1 MQRAIDETPAVARLM
16 RGARRE
22 WPVRVEKDFSYG
34 AKRYAG
40 DRWLL
45 AGDAGSFL
53 DPVFSTGVA
62 IALESGVEA
71 GRAICD
77 AVTRDQFKVERFHT
91 FSRRQR
97 NRYKAFR
104 RFVVGFYSRN
114 FRDLFF
120 QPDPPKPLFNA
131 IVRLL
136 AGYWDPPLGSR
147 ILLEAFYASVWTQ
160 KRFQIADPVPGVG
173 SAPRPAE
180 AGAQRSVTRS
190 AARRLATQKQKSPIP
205 SPPCPPLP
213 FPCEEHGERGIGEAA
228 MFPIFPV
235 GQCRVGSSATTAATP
250 LR

>member
-1 MQRAIDETPAVARLM
+1 MPGRSMTHEQVLQRAIDETPAVARLM
-16 RGARRE
+16 RDARRE

-77 AVTRDQFKVERFHT
+77 AVTRDRFKVERFHS
-91 FSRRQR
+91 FNRRQR

-173 SAPRPAE
+173 SAPRPAGGRGE
-180 AGAQRSVTRS
+180 DAGTRS
-190 AARRLATQKQKSPIP
+190 ERSKSSSNAPVPSADTCASTARGCDALAA
-205 SPPCPPLP
+205 
-213 FPCEEHGERGIGEAA
+213 ERQRYGSRVAVALVPAA
-228 MFPIFPV
+228 QI
-235 GQCRVGSSATTAATP
+235 
-250 LR
+250 

>member
-1 MQRAIDETPAVARLM
+1 MPRQEGRRAGDIRVIARDDLGWFWVIPISDDLTSVGVVLRREVFDAWPDMTHEEVLQRAIDETPAVARLM
-16 RGARRE
+16 RDARRE

-77 AVTRDQFKVERFHT
+77 AVARDQFKVERFHS
-91 FSRRQR
+91 FNRRQR

-173 SAPRPAE
+173 SAPRP
-180 AGAQRSVTRS
+180 V
-190 AARRLATQKQKSPIP
+190 
-205 SPPCPPLP
+205 
-213 FPCEEHGERGIGEAA
+213 EAA
-228 MFPIFPV
+228 
-235 GQCRVGSSATTAATP
+235 AKTP
-250 LR
+250 ALEAQLEE